1 MEDDE
6 DAQSP
11 SRSPTQSASRSA
23 SPESSPPP
31 VSTSIVAPSSSPLQ
45 DNGGTAE
52 PVTVAAP
59 APEHRAL
66 ALALA
71 VPIQQPRSSPAGGG
85 GVGRDDCWS
94 EGATSILIDAWGERY
109 LELSRGNLKQKHW
122 QEVADAVTSRDGY
135 TKAPKTD
142 VQCKNRI
149 DTLKKKYKAE
159 KSKISGSGGSS
170 SSWPFFHRLDLL
182 LGPSHKSTATSG
194 NIPAAIPIRPPS
206 RRPQPGPQR
215 QRTNQ
220 LTVKKAGKS
229 SPPSVSASS
238 ADSSDG
244 FPPPRAANG
253 KRQHEHH
260 QEADEE
266 GEEDGGRTAELKELT
281 RAILRFAE
289 VYEKVESSKLR
300 QAMEM
305 EKQRMELTR
314 ELELQRME
322 FLMKTQMELSQ
333 LKSHHHGSNRKKKM
347 NDGGGGSSNH
357 QHRNNTSSNSNNSG
371 NNC

>member
-11 SRSPTQSASRSA
+11 SRSPPQSVSGSA
-23 SPESSPPP
+23 SPESSPDAVPIS
-31 VSTSIVAPSSSPLQ
+31 VVAPSSSPHQ
-45 DNGGTAE
+45 ANGRTAE

-59 APEHRAL
+59 APEHHALPL
-66 ALALA
+66 ALPLA
-71 VPIQQPRSSPAGGG
+71 VPIQQTRSSPAGGG
-85 GVGRDDCWS
+85 GGRDDCWS
-94 EGATSILIDAWGERY
+94 EGATSTLIDAWGERY

-159 KSKISGSGGSS
+159 KSKISASGGSF

-182 LGPSHKSTATSG
+182 LGPSHKPTAPSE
-194 NIPAAIPIRPPS
+194 NIPAGTRSSS
-206 RRPQPGPQR
+206 RRPQPIPKR
-215 QRTNQ
+215 QRSGYP
-220 LTVKKAGKS
+220 TVKKARKS
-229 SPPSVSASS
+229 SPASVSVSS
-238 ADSSDG
+238 ADSSEG
-244 FPPPRAANG
+244 FPPPRASNG

-260 QEADEE
+260 HEAEE
-266 GEEDGGRTAELKELT
+266 VREEKGGRTEELKELT
-281 RAILRFAE
+281 RVILRFAE

-300 QAMEM
+300 QSMEI
-305 EKQRMELTR
+305 EKQRMEFTR
-314 ELELQRME
+314 EMELQRME

-333 LKSHHHGSNRKKKM
+333 LKRHHHGSSRKRKM
-347 NDGGGGSSNH
+347 NHGGSSNH
-357 QHRNNTSSNSNNSG
+357 HQHNNTNNTSSNSNNSD